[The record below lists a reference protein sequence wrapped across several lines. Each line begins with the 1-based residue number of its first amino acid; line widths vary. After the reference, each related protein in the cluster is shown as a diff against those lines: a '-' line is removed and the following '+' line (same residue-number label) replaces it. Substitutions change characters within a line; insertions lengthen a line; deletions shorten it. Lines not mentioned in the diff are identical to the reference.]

1 MLAAARLF
9 VQVGYAGTT
18 ISSIA
23 DEAGVAV
30 QTVYA
35 VFGNKQAIMAA
46 VVDRAIAGDDAPVAI
61 NDRDWMQLVWTAPRA
76 EERLDAYAKAV
87 RRIMDG
93 AGDALMALHHAG
105 AVDPELEDLARTA
118 EDRRRAGATNVIDSI
133 REVSALR
140 SGLSRAHAIDVLW
153 TLNSPSVHWQLVRCS
168 GWTGRRY
175 EKWLAQTMRDQLLP
189 AP

>member
-61 NDRDWMQLVWTAPRA
+61 NDRDWMQLV
-76 EERLDAYAKAV
+76 
-87 RRIMDG
+87 
-93 AGDALMALHHAG
+93 
-105 AVDPELEDLARTA
+105 
-118 EDRRRAGATNVIDSI
+118 
-133 REVSALR
+133 
-140 SGLSRAHAIDVLW
+140 
-153 TLNSPSVHWQLVRCS
+153 
-168 GWTGRRY
+168 
-175 EKWLAQTMRDQLLP
+175 
-189 AP
+189 